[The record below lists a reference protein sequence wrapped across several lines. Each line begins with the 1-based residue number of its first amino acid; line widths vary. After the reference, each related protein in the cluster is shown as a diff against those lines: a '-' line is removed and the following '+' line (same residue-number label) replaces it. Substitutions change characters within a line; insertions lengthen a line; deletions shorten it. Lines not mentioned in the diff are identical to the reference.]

1 MTRDFDVFVVGGGP
15 AGLAAAIA
23 VRNKGF
29 SVAVADVFQPP
40 IDKAC
45 GEGLL
50 PATLRAL
57 DALGVRLGRH
67 DGYPFDTIQFVDREY
82 NIRACFAPQFA
93 LGVRRKVLH
102 RRMVERAFER
112 GVRFFWGTQVNGVS
126 ERGVTAGERTYG
138 ARWII
143 GADGSNSRVR
153 RWAGLEGHS
162 VRLRRF
168 GFRQHYRLRPWSGSV
183 EVYWADDAQA
193 YVTPVSDSEICLASV
208 ARNSAVRAGSVVAR
222 FPDLSKRLREAQPS
236 SLEKGAITAMH
247 RLKRVYRRNVALI
260 GDASG
265 GVDAITGDGIC
276 LSLHQAVAIAEA
288 LTRDDLA
295 SYQREHRRL
304 SRVPTWMGLHLL
316 SMDGRPWLR
325 RRVFSTLAAHP
336 RLFSR
341 LLAAHL
347 GQASFS
353 DCIRTGAALGFRLLA
368 ADA

>member
-23 VRNKGF
+23 ARNKGF

-57 DALGVRLGRH
+57 EALGVRLGRN
-67 DGYPFDTIQFVDREY
+67 DGYPFDTIRFQDCEHS
-82 NIRACFAPQFA
+82 IAACFAPQFA
-93 LGVRRKVLH
+93 LGVRRRVLH
-102 RRMVERAFER
+102 QRMVECACDC
-112 GVRFFWGTQVNGVS
+112 GVQCFWGTQVNGVS
-126 ERGVTAGERTYG
+126 ARGVTATGRTYE

-143 GADGSNSRVR
+143 GADGGNSRVR

-162 VRLRRF
+162 LQLRRF
-168 GFRQHYRLRPWSGSV
+168 GFRQHYRLRPWSESV
-183 EVYWADDAQA
+183 EVYWADDAQV

-208 ARNSAVRAGSVVAR
+208 ARSSAVRAGSVVAR
-222 FPDLSKRLREAQPS
+222 FPGLLARLRDAQPAS
-236 SLEKGAITAMH
+236 FEKGAITAMH
-247 RLKRVYRRNVALI
+247 RLRRVYRENVALI
-260 GDASG
+260 GEASG

-276 LSLHQAVAIAEA
+276 LSLHEAVALAEA
-288 LTRDDLA
+288 IARGDLA
-295 SYQREHRRL
+295 AYQREHRRL

-347 GQASFS
+347 GQASLS
-353 DCIRTGAALGFRLLA
+353 DCIRTGAVLGFRLLA
-368 ADA
+368 AAA